1 MAYLY
6 PRLLPKASVSLR
18 YECLGRA
25 VDELRERAGVSHPA
39 VFYAATGGMR
49 LPQQRLR
56 ALREAVV
63 GCAIDHGYPAS
74 PARRQAASFDIA
86 TAEILHRES
95 GIIPAEAVAGDLW
108 AFLSLVVMPDVAAWR
123 FPDLHRDR
131 VLGTDV
137 TRHVFGRLW
146 WRAHLLHDEG
156 ADREDL
162 YAALSVLGEA
172 AFDQIYARRTSIGG
186 SPHLVRAIVRTWE
199 GVDVAHGDVGER
211 DLLRDFLKRVRRLN
225 AFISFD
231 SLPADVLEEELS
243 TLVGESL
250 RAMRGK
256 TAS

>member
-6 PRLLPKASVSLR
+6 PRLLPKAAVSLR
-18 YECLGRA
+18 EECLERTVEELRGRA
-25 VDELRERAGVSHPA
+25 DVSHAA

-56 ALREAVV
+56 ALRQSVV
-63 GCAIDHGYPAS
+63 GCAIDRGYPAP
-74 PARRQAASFDIA
+74 PARRQAAAFDIA
-86 TAEILHRES
+86 SAEILHRES
-95 GIIPAEAVAGDLW
+95 GIIPAEAVAGDMW

-199 GVDVAHGDVGER
+199 VVDIAHGGVGER

-225 AFISFD
+225 AFMSFD
-231 SLPADVLEEELS
+231 SLPEEVLDGELS
-243 TLVGESL
+243 ALVGESL
-250 RAMRGK
+250 RAMAGDN
-256 TAS
+256 T